1 MSARRVASP
10 NAFAALLYALSAGC
24 SDGTS
29 MVAPVLAID
38 GTWRILR
45 TAGPDPGCDLLFEPA
60 PTPLEITFSV
70 HDGEIETV
78 PTHPWN
84 SSSLEPDGT
93 FELRDVIESP
103 GSFRDTITIR
113 GRFEGALLTASES
126 HATIYFDP
134 IIVGLYGSEPCVST
148 YHWVGE
154 RE

>member
-1 MSARRVASP
+1 MSTLRLASP

-24 SDGTS
+24 SDGSS
-29 MVAPVLAID
+29 MVAPALAID
-38 GTWRILR
+38 GRWRILR
-45 TAGPDPGCDLLFEPA
+45 TAGLDPGCDLLFDPA
-60 PTPLEITFSV
+60 PTPLEITFRV
-70 HDGEIETV
+70 HDGELETV

-84 SSSLEPDGT
+84 SSSLESDGT

-103 GSFRDTITIR
+103 GAFRDTITIQ

-134 IIVGLYGSEPCVST
+134 IIVELYGSDPCVST